1 MAEKK
6 KTFEDNM
13 ADLEKIVTDLEAGNV
28 PLEEAMEK
36 FKTGV
41 TLSKKLQKT
50 LTDAETTV
58 TKIMSKDGN
67 ESNLEDNDS
76 KDNDQ

>member
-6 KTFEDNM
+6 KSFEDNL

-41 TLSKKLQKT
+41 TLSKNLEKT
-50 LTDAETTV
+50 LADAETTV
-58 TKIMSKDGN
+58 TKIMSKDGSESTFKENNN
-67 ESNLEDNDS
+67 EDA
-76 KDNDQ
+76 K

>member
-58 TKIMSKDGN
+58 TKIMSKDEN